1 MLANEFHFNTKT
13 KILLS
18 CGAIGSLLFVFSFII
33 EGAVRTDYDTFRYP
47 VSSLSI
53 GNCGWTQ
60 VANFI
65 TSGLLF
71 IAFAVGLKLS
81 LNNYKG
87 KGVLLVGLVGAGLV
101 GAGLF
106 TTDPV
111 YGYPENQPLLLAQ
124 YTLRGHLHD
133 LFSILVFICLPW
145 ACLVFRKYFITRSQ
159 FGLAKYCTFT
169 AISVLVTFFLAGIGF
184 KQTPYLVNIA
194 GILQRSSII
203 IGCLWIVI
211 FAVYLLKS
219 NSQKV
224 DRSIN

>member
-1 MLANEFHFNTKT
+1 MLTTEFNHNKKT

-18 CGAIGSLLFVFSFII
+18 CGIIGSLLFVSLFIT
-33 EGAVRTDYDTFRYP
+33 EGATRANYNPYHHP

-53 GNCGWTQ
+53 GVSGWIQ
-60 VANFI
+60 ILNFI

-71 IAFAVGLKLS
+71 IAFAVGLKRSIKHFKNIGAS
-81 LNNYKG
+81 LIG
-87 KGVLLVGLVGAGLV
+87 IVGIGLIGAGF
-101 GAGLF
+101 F

-124 YTLRGHLHD
+124 YTLHGHLHD

-145 ACLVFRKYFITRSQ
+145 ACLVFRKYFITQSQ

-184 KQTPYLVNIA
+184 KQAPYLVNFA
-194 GILQRSSII
+194 GIFQRLSII
-203 IGCLWIVI
+203 IGCLWICV
-211 FAVYLLKS
+211 FALYLLKP
-219 NSQKV
+219 NSQKAA
-224 DRSIN
+224 

>member
-1 MLANEFHFNTKT
+1 MTAEFRYNTKT
-13 KILLS
+13 KILLA
-18 CGAIGSLLFVFSFII
+18 CGIIGSLLFVSLFIT
-33 EGAVRTDYDTFRYP
+33 EGATRINYSPFLHP
-47 VSSLSI
+47 VSSLSL

-65 TSGLLF
+65 SSGLLF
-71 IAFAVGLKLS
+71 IAFAVGLRLS

-87 KGVLLVGLVGAGLV
+87 KGILLVGLVGAGLV

-106 TTDPV
+106 ITDPV

-124 YTLRGHLHD
+124 YTLHGHLHD
-133 LFSILVFICLPW
+133 LFSMLVFICLPW

-169 AISVLVTFFLAGIGF
+169 AISVIVTFFLAGIGF

-203 IGCLWIVI
+203 IGCLWIAI

-224 DRSIN
+224 DPRIN